1 MKTAGPVFH
10 YRLPQ
15 DVSLGKEFDSLG
27 AGGCHGL
34 YVSSCLSFGPKII
47 PKAIFND
54 QGKDEY
60 EMGKRPLDGSG
71 KMAMTISVCLMECL
85 EIIMNRCAH
94 YKRTPQHHL

>member
-27 AGGCHGL
+27 AGGYHGL
-34 YVSSCLSFGPKII
+34 FVSFCLSFGPKII
-47 PKAIFND
+47 PEAIFNN

-60 EMGKRPLDGSG
+60 EMGKSPLCGSG

-85 EIIMNRCAH
+85 EISLNKGI
-94 YKRTPQHHL
+94 